1 MYNYA
6 VIRSCKRPHGFSQYC
21 SLIRSTEAGLVR
33 CVGAG
38 STGRDFYNC
47 HGGLYGFSTPVCLPN
62 GTEIA
67 YLLCGQVVDENCG
80 RPDFC
85 SAASACG
92 VDETALQENY
102 AGTRRRA

>member
-1 MYNYA
+1 M
-6 VIRSCKRPHGFSQYC
+6 
-21 SLIRSTEAGLVR
+21 VR

-47 HGGLYGFSTPVCLPN
+47 HGGLYGFSMLVCLPN

-67 YLLCGQVVDENCG
+67 YLICGQVVDENCG